1 MPCENTSIL
10 SAVHARAVI
19 VRAPGGPP
27 ELEDVML
34 EPPGPGEVLVRIV
47 ATGVCHTDLTAQRGH
62 FTRDFPMVLGHEA
75 AGVVEELGEG
85 VTQPRVGDTVVLTWR
100 APCGQCGPC
109 RAGRPVYCATPTIAA
124 PRMKT
129 REGATL
135 GRVLGLG
142 TFATH
147 VVVAAAQAVPVPPD
161 LPPEA
166 TCLIGCAVA
175 TGAGAALFAAR
186 VEAGA
191 ACAIFGCGAVGL
203 SVIQGARLSHAGR
216 IIAVDVAPHKL
227 EKARL
232 FGATDAID
240 SRSGDPVKRIRELCG
255 GVRYAFEAVGIPTTV
270 EQAVASLELG
280 GTAVMIG
287 VPVPQTSFSLSM
299 TKFFYGRATLTTTF
313 GGDSL
318 PARDFP
324 RFCAWYRDGLLDL
337 DGLVSR
343 VAGLEEAAA
352 ALSSLERGETIRT
365 VLRP

>member
-1 MPCENTSIL
+1 L
-10 SAVHARAVI
+10 SAVHARAVV
-19 VRAPGGPP
+19 VRAPGGAP
-27 ELEDVML
+27 EVEEVTLA
-34 EPPGPGEVLVRIV
+34 PPGPGEVLVRVV
-47 ATGVCHTDLTAQRGH
+47 ATGVCRTDLTAQRGH

-75 AGVVEELGEG
+75 AGVVEALGDG
-85 VTQPRVGDTVVLTWR
+85 VTQPHVGDTVVLTWR
-100 APCGQCGPC
+100 APCGRCGPC
-109 RAGRPVYCATPTIAA
+109 GDGRPVYCATPATAA

-129 REGATL
+129 RDGATL

-142 TFATH
+142 TFASH

-186 VEAGA
+186 VEPGA
-191 ACAIFGCGAVGL
+191 ACAVFGCGAVGL
-203 SVIQGARLSHAGR
+203 SVIQGARLCHAGR
-216 IIAVDVAPHKL
+216 IIAVDVASHKL

-232 FGATDAID
+232 VGATDAID
-240 SRSGDPVKRIRELCG
+240 ARAVDPVKRIRELCG

-280 GTAVMIG
+280 GTAVAIG
-287 VPVPQTSFSLSM
+287 VPVPKTTFTLSM
-299 TKFFYGRATLTTTF
+299 TRFFHGRVTLTTTF
-313 GGDSL
+313 GGDAL

-324 RFCAWYRDGLLDL
+324 RFCAWYRDGRLDL

-343 VAGLEEAAA
+343 VAGLEEAGA
-352 ALSSLERGETIRT
+352 ALAALDRGETLRT